1 MLQRALLIHFRYN
14 TPMFEKILR
23 FFVDNAR
30 INYLLFFLIFL
41 VGIFSYQKTP
51 KEIFPS
57 FELDMVTVTGFYPGA
72 SIDILDK
79 MAVRDIEDEIR
90 NLDGIRE
97 MTTVITAGKFNF
109 ILILEKGTNRYNM
122 ADQVKDALA
131 LASQNLPADMDTP
144 IVHVAEIKRDLM
156 RVALSSNSASSAAL
170 IEKAKALK
178 KEISSIKNIA
188 DVVIYG
194 DSELYY
200 DVTVDTQKVKA
211 LGLDV
216 QRVYQAISQLS
227 YIYPI
232 GEVEDKKAGFHY
244 ISTDNGPKSAQKML
258 ESRLSIH
265 GVQFYLRDVATVHK
279 RYEDAASLFSI
290 DGQKAVDIAIKQSP
304 KGNAITLSKEIQKR
318 IKKHNE
324 AKSAIHY
331 TIHND
336 HSIRIKDRLNII
348 ISNILLGLILI
359 GLLVAVLINVRMS
372 FIISLG
378 IPTSFVLGAFYLFVS
393 GYTINMISLVGVLIA
408 LGIIVDDAIV
418 VSENIQQHI
427 EEGYEPKEAAI
438 QGASEMFKPVTI
450 ASLTTLFA
458 FIPALMMSG
467 TMGEV
472 MKLIPIAV
480 SILVLAS
487 LIESFIFLPIHAAH
501 TLKKGE
507 KAHSWER
514 ANRLYSRIIHY
525 LLHYKK
531 TFLTLFII
539 LVPLLIMMGLKHSKF
554 QMFPRFDASTINLA
568 LKANVNT
575 STQETAAILQSIE
588 KDIFAKRE
596 EFAIAHIGSVAGW
609 RRDSAGVSETYP
621 YVGQI
626 TIELQKLKAQNFV
639 DKFITPNLSFYYDK
653 EGRTREEKSH
663 LLAQKLRAFLKQ
675 QKYKERFS
683 LTDIDIVESKV
694 GPIKADIKIGLVS
707 NDDTKVIEA
716 MQRLKRKLETIEGMT
731 TITDN
736 LKYGVDEIK
745 LSINPYGASLGL
757 SEQSLG
763 QLLSASYLER
773 KSAVIFDKEHLLE
786 VKIKSQDKDSL
797 DALKE
802 YVLTLDDGKRVLLK
816 EVADFKRKKSFEKL
830 VKDFGE
836 KNFYLYANVDTKKVT
851 ATEVLEQLEP
861 LLKDFKQAGIGIK
874 LKGED
879 EKKKELKSD
888 MIAASTLA
896 MLLILLSL
904 LYLFNSFRE
913 TLMMMSVIPFA
924 FLGVLAGHF
933 ALGLNLSMPSIIGML
948 GLSGIVINDGI
959 IMIMNLKKATTVEEI
974 YHYAAKRFRPIVL
987 TSITTLI
994 GLSSLIFFPTGQAA
1008 IFQPMAIALGFGL
1021 AWGTVLN
1028 LLYLPALF
1036 TLVNAKKLK

>member
-1 MLQRALLIHFRYN
+1 ML
-14 TPMFEKILR
+14 EKILR

-30 INYLLFFLIFL
+30 INYLLFMLIFL

-57 FELDMVTVTGFYPGA
+57 FELDMVTVTGFYAGA

-79 MAVRDIEDEIR
+79 MAVKEMENEVR
-90 NLDGIRE
+90 NVDGIEE

-109 ILILEKGTNRYNM
+109 ILELEKGIDRYNT
-122 ADQVKDALA
+122 ADKVKDALA
-131 LASQNLPADMDTP
+131 LSSQNLPSDMDTP
-144 IVHVAEIKRDLM
+144 IVSVGEIKRDLM
-156 RVALSSNSASSAAL
+156 SVSLSSNTLTHAFL
-170 IEKAKALK
+170 IEKSNDFKDQV
-178 KEISSIKNIA
+178 STIKNISE
-188 DVVIYG
+188 VTIYG
-194 DSELYY
+194 DSDIYY
-200 DVTVDTQKVKA
+200 DVIVDTKKINA
-211 LGLDV
+211 LGLNESAV
-216 QRVYQAISQLS
+216 FSAIAKLS

-232 GEVEDKKAGFHY
+232 GEVEDTKEGFYY
-244 ISTDNGPKSAQKML
+244 ISTFNGPKNAQSML
-258 ESRLSIH
+258 ASRLSTAGIT
-265 GVQFYLRDVATVHK
+265 FYLSDIATVKK

-290 DGQKAVDIAIKQSP
+290 DGVNAVDVAIKQSP
-304 KGNAITLSKEIQKR
+304 KGNAITLAERIEKLVSTLNEQSKEL
-318 IKKHNE
+318 
-324 AKSAIHY
+324 HY
-331 TIHND
+331 TIHNNQ
-336 HSIRIKDRLNII
+336 SVNIKDRLNII

-359 GLLVAVLINVRMS
+359 GLLVALLINKRMS
-372 FIISLG
+372 FIISIG
-378 IPTSFVLGAFYLFVS
+378 IPTSFVIGAFYLFVT
-393 GYTINMISLVGVLIA
+393 GYTINMISLIGVLIA

-418 VSENIQQHI
+418 VSENIQQHV
-427 EEGYEPKEAAI
+427 EAGMEPKEAAI
-438 QGASEMFKPVTI
+438 KGASEMFKPVTI

-458 FIPALMMSG
+458 FLPALMMSG

-501 TLKKGE
+501 TLKKEE
-507 KAHSWER
+507 KTRSWEG
-514 ANRLYSRIIHY
+514 ANRIYSKIIHY
-525 LLHYKK
+525 LMHYKK

-539 LVPLLIMMGLKHSKF
+539 IVPLMIVLGLKNSKF

-575 STQETAAILQSIE
+575 STQQTHEMLQTIE
-588 KDIFAKRE
+588 REIFEQKE
-596 EFAIAHIGSVAGW
+596 NFYIDHIGSVAGW
-609 RRDSAGVSETYP
+609 RRDSAGTSETYP

-626 TIELQKLKAQNFV
+626 TIELHKLKAQNFV
-639 DKFITPNLSFYYDK
+639 DKYITPTLSFYYDDK
-653 EGRTREEKSH
+653 GRTREEKSQVI
-663 LLAQKLRAFLKQ
+663 AKRLRAFLKE
-675 QKYKERFS
+675 KDYKSRFN
-683 LTDIDIVESKV
+683 LTDIDIVERKV
-694 GPIKADIKIGLVS
+694 GPIKSDIKIGLIS
-707 NDDTKVIEA
+707 NDDEKIMDA
-716 MQRLKRKLETIEGMT
+716 MKKLKDKLHTIEGMT
-731 TITDN
+731 TITDGI
-736 LKYGVDEIK
+736 KYGVDEIK
-745 LSINPYGASLGL
+745 LRLNAYGESLGL

-763 QLLSASYLER
+763 LLLSSSYLEK
-773 KSAVIFDKEHLLE
+773 KSSISFDNDHLLE
-786 VKIKSQDKDSL
+786 IKIKSKDKNSYQ
-797 DALKE
+797 ALHNYE
-802 YVLTLDDGKRVLLK
+802 FHLENGKNVLLK
-816 EVADFKRKKSFEKL
+816 EVVTFEKKKSFEKV

-836 KNFYLYANVDTKKVT
+836 RNFYLYANVDTKKIT
-851 ATEVLEQLEP
+851 ATEVLEIIAP
-861 LLKDFKQAGIGIK
+861 LLDEIRDAGIRIK

-888 MIAASTLA
+888 MMAAGTLA
-896 MLLILLSL
+896 MLLIMISL

-913 TLMMMSVIPFA
+913 TFMMMSVIPFA

-959 IMIMNLKKATTVEEI
+959 IMIVNLKKAKTTEEI
-974 YHYAAKRFRPIVL
+974 YFYASKRFRPIIL

-1036 TLVNAKKLK
+1036 SVINSKKLKDV

>member
-1 MLQRALLIHFRYN
+1 
-14 TPMFEKILR
+14 MFEKILR

-30 INYLLFFLIFL
+30 INYLLFGLIFL

-72 SIDILDK
+72 SIDILDN
-79 MAVRDIEDEIR
+79 MAVRDIESEIQ
-90 NLDGIRE
+90 NIDGIRE

-109 ILILEKGTNRYNM
+109 ILALEKGIDRYNT
-122 ADQVKDALA
+122 ADKVKDALV
-131 LASQNLPADMDTP
+131 LSSQNLPSDMDTP
-144 IVHVAEIKRDLM
+144 TVNVAEIKRDLM
-156 RVALSSNSASSAAL
+156 RIALSSSTLSQSKL
-170 IEKAKALK
+170 IEEATRLK
-178 KEISSIKNIA
+178 QQISATKNISE
-188 DVVIYG
+188 VIIYG
-194 DSELYY
+194 DSDLYY
-200 DVTVDTQKVKA
+200 DVIVDTKKIKA
-211 LGLDV
+211 LGLNERKV
-216 QRVYQAISQLS
+216 FAAISKLS

-232 GEVEDKKAGFHY
+232 GEVEDKNAGFHY
-244 ISTDNGPKSAQKML
+244 ISTFNGPKSAKKML
-258 ESRLSIH
+258 DSKLSLQGIH
-265 GVQFYLRDVATVHK
+265 FYLRDIASVEK

-290 DGQKAVDIAIKQSP
+290 DGEKAVDIAIKQSP
-304 KGNAITLSKEIQKR
+304 KGNALTLSKKISALVEKLNAS
-318 IKKHNE
+318 HNDM
-324 AKSAIHY
+324 HY

-336 HSIRIKDRLNII
+336 QSVHIKDRLNII

-359 GLLVAVLINVRMS
+359 ALLVAILINVRMS

-378 IPTSFVLGAFYLFVS
+378 IPTSFVLGAIYLFAA
-393 GYTINMISLVGVLIA
+393 GYTINMISLIGVLIA

-418 VSENIQQHI
+418 VSENIQQHV
-427 EEGYEPKEAAI
+427 EEGMEPKEAAI
-438 QGASEMFKPVTI
+438 KGASEIFKPVTI

-472 MKLIPIAV
+472 IKLIPITV

-501 TLKKGE
+501 TLKKGQ
-507 KAHSWER
+507 KAHSWEK
-514 ANRLYSRIIHY
+514 ANKMYSRLIHY

-531 TFLTLFII
+531 TFLTLFIVI
-539 LVPLLIMMGLKHSKF
+539 VPLLIILGLKNSKF
-554 QMFPRFDASTINLA
+554 QMFPRFDATTINLA

-575 STQETAAILQSIE
+575 STKETATILETIAS
-588 KDIFAKRE
+588 DIYAQKEHF
-596 EFAIAHIGSVAGW
+596 FIDHIGSVAGW
-609 RRDSAGVSETYP
+609 RRDSAGTSETYP

-639 DKFITPNLSFYYDK
+639 DQFITPNLSFYYDD
-653 EGRTREEKSH
+653 EGRSREEKSQMI
-663 LLAQKLRAFLKQ
+663 AKKLRHFLKERG
-675 QKYKERFS
+675 YKKKFY
-683 LTDIDIVESKV
+683 LTDIDIVERKV
-694 GPIKADIKIGLVS
+694 GPIKSDIKIGLIS
-707 NDDTKVIEA
+707 NDDIKV
-716 MQRLKRKLETIEGMT
+716 MQSMQKLKETLGKIDGMT

-745 LSINPYGASLGL
+745 LQLNPYGESLGL

-763 QLLSASYLER
+763 ELLSSAYLKR
-773 KSAVIFDKEHLLE
+773 KSSLIFDKDNLLE
-786 VKIKSQDKDSL
+786 VKIRSHDKDSFK
-797 DALKE
+797 ALENYELQLESGEK
-802 YVLTLDDGKRVLLK
+802 VLLH
-816 EVADFKRKKSFEKL
+816 EVANFTKKKAFEKL

-836 KNFYLYANVDTKKVT
+836 KNFYLYANVNTKKIT
-851 ATEVLEQLEP
+851 ASEVLEKIQP
-861 LLKDFKQAGIGIK
+861 LLNAFKKEGIKIK

-888 MIAASTLA
+888 MMAASTLA
-896 MLLILLSL
+896 MLLIMLSL

-924 FLGVLAGHF
+924 FLGVLFGHF
-933 ALGLNLSMPSIIGML
+933 ILGLNLSMPSIIGML

-959 IMIMNLKKATTVEEI
+959 IMIMNLKKARNIEEI

-987 TSITTLI
+987 TSVTTLI
-994 GLSSLIFFPTGQAA
+994 GLSSLIFFPTGQAT

-1036 TLVNAKKLK
+1036 SLINAKKLKDV

>member
-1 MLQRALLIHFRYN
+1 ML
-14 TPMFEKILR
+14 EKILR

-30 INYLLFFLIFL
+30 INYLLFMLIFL

-57 FELDMVTVTGFYPGA
+57 FELDMVTVTGFYAGA

-79 MAVRDIEDEIR
+79 MAVKEMENEVR
-90 NLDGIRE
+90 NVDGIKE

-109 ILILEKGTNRYNM
+109 ILELEKGIDRYNT
-122 ADQVKDALA
+122 ADKVKDALA
-131 LASQNLPADMDTP
+131 LSSQNLPSDMDTP
-144 IVHVAEIKRDLM
+144 IVSVGEIKRDLM
-156 RVALSSNSASSAAL
+156 SVSLSSNTLTHAFL
-170 IEKAKALK
+170 IEKSNDFKDQVSA
-178 KEISSIKNIA
+178 IKNISE
-188 DVVIYG
+188 VTIYG
-194 DSELYY
+194 DSDIYY
-200 DVTVDTQKVKA
+200 DVIVDTKKINA
-211 LGLDV
+211 LGLNESAV
-216 QRVYQAISQLS
+216 FSAIAKLS

-232 GEVEDKKAGFHY
+232 GEVEDTKEGFYY
-244 ISTDNGPKSAQKML
+244 ISTFNGPKNAQSML
-258 ESRLSIH
+258 ASRLSTAGIT
-265 GVQFYLRDVATVHK
+265 FYLSDIATVKK

-290 DGQKAVDIAIKQSP
+290 DGVNAVDVAIKQSP
-304 KGNAITLSKEIQKR
+304 KGNAITLAERIEKLVSTLNEQSKEL
-318 IKKHNE
+318 
-324 AKSAIHY
+324 HY
-331 TIHND
+331 TIHNNQ
-336 HSIRIKDRLNII
+336 SVNIKDRLNII

-359 GLLVAVLINVRMS
+359 GLLVALLINKRMS
-372 FIISLG
+372 FIISIG
-378 IPTSFVLGAFYLFVS
+378 IPTSFVIGAFYLFVA
-393 GYTINMISLVGVLIA
+393 GYTINMISLIGVLIA

-418 VSENIQQHI
+418 VSENIQQHV
-427 EEGYEPKEAAI
+427 EAGMEPKEAAI
-438 QGASEMFKPVTI
+438 KGASEMFKPVTI

-458 FIPALMMSG
+458 FLPALMMSG

-501 TLKKGE
+501 TLKKEE
-507 KAHSWER
+507 KTRSWEG
-514 ANRLYSRIIHY
+514 ANRIYSKIIHY
-525 LLHYKK
+525 LMHYKK

-539 LVPLLIMMGLKHSKF
+539 IVPLMIVLGLKNSKF

-575 STQETAAILQSIE
+575 STQKTHEMLQTIE
-588 KDIFAKRE
+588 REIFEQKE
-596 EFAIAHIGSVAGW
+596 NFYIDHIGSVAGW
-609 RRDSAGVSETYP
+609 RRDSAGTSETYP

-626 TIELQKLKAQNFV
+626 TIELHKLKAQNFV
-639 DKFITPNLSFYYDK
+639 DKYITPTLSFYYDDK
-653 EGRTREEKSH
+653 GRTREEKSQVI
-663 LLAQKLRAFLKQ
+663 AKRLRAFLKE
-675 QKYKERFS
+675 KDYKSRFN
-683 LTDIDIVESKV
+683 LTDIDIVERKV
-694 GPIKADIKIGLVS
+694 GPIKSDIKIGLIS
-707 NDDTKVIEA
+707 NDDEKIMDA
-716 MQRLKRKLETIEGMT
+716 MKKLKNKLHTIEGMT
-731 TITDN
+731 TITDGI
-736 LKYGVDEIK
+736 KYGVDEIK
-745 LSINPYGASLGL
+745 LRLNAYGESLGL

-763 QLLSASYLER
+763 LLLSSSYLEK
-773 KSAVIFDKEHLLE
+773 KSSISFDNDHLLE
-786 VKIKSQDKDSL
+786 IKIKSKDKNSYQ
-797 DALKE
+797 ALHNYE
-802 YVLTLDDGKRVLLK
+802 FHLENGKNVLLK
-816 EVADFKRKKSFEKL
+816 EVVTFEKKKSFEKV

-836 KNFYLYANVDTKKVT
+836 RNFYLYANVDTKKIT
-851 ATEVLEQLEP
+851 ATEVLEIIAP
-861 LLKDFKQAGIGIK
+861 LLDEIRDAGIRIK

-888 MIAASTLA
+888 MMAAGTLA
-896 MLLILLSL
+896 MLLIMISL

-913 TLMMMSVIPFA
+913 TFMMMSVIPFA

-959 IMIMNLKKATTVEEI
+959 IMIMNLKKAKTTEEI
-974 YHYAAKRFRPIVL
+974 YFYASKRFRPIIL

-1036 TLVNAKKLK
+1036 SVINSKKLKDV